1 MITTPINLL
10 LIDVDLTTSDLL
22 LQDIRREGFGQV
34 TRVADV
40 SELSSALDKGSPDVI
55 IFNYHAHR
63 PESVGSCAAAKHM
76 APHAA
81 LMAIASVGP
90 AAKFL
95 RNWDKQSGLMDA
107 LIEKPF
113 PKERFY
119 AILTDLVNTQ
129 RITKATK
136 TKVRLLTN
144 LLPEDA
150 ISVADKSDPGDVEM
164 FEAAIVFTDIRRS
177 SELITQM
184 PPREFFKSLNQS
196 LSMQAA
202 HIRDFEGSVIKYT
215 GDGLMA
221 IFRGM
226 GRSHLALRC
235 ALTMAD
241 ASGQR
246 VFSYG
251 TGVAGG
257 LVLAGLV
264 GDSKRSGQKRQYDII
279 GATVHLASRLCH
291 LANAGEVI
299 ATNKIFSSARLNHP
313 SLRSIGP
320 VSVRG
325 FSAPIECVAFNATI
339 DPSGTEI

>member
-1 MITTPINLL
+1 MITAPINLL
-10 LIDVDLTTSDLL
+10 LIDADLRTSDLL
-22 LQDIRREGFGQV
+22 LQDIRRGGFGKV
-34 TRVADV
+34 TKVADV
-40 SELSSALDKGSPDVI
+40 SELSAALEKGSPDVI
-55 IFNYHAHR
+55 IFNYHSHR
-63 PESVGSCAAAKHM
+63 PDSVGFCASAKHM
-76 APHAA
+76 APHAV

-95 RNWDKQSGLMDA
+95 RNWDRQSGLMDA

-113 PKERFY
+113 PKERFS
-119 AILTDLVNTQ
+119 AILANLVDTQ

-136 TKVRLLTN
+136 TSIRLLTN

-150 ISVADKSDPGDVEM
+150 VSVADKSDPGDVEM

-184 PPREFFKSLNQS
+184 PAREFFKLLNQS

-202 HIRDFEGSVIKYT
+202 HIREFEGSVIKYT

-221 IFRGM
+221 IFRGI

-235 ALTMAD
+235 ALAMAD
-241 ASGQR
+241 ASSQKI
-246 VFSYG
+246 FSYG
-251 TGVAGG
+251 TGVAAG

-264 GDSKRSGQKRQYDII
+264 GDSNRSGQKRQYDII
-279 GATVHLASRLCH
+279 GANVHLASRLCN

-299 ATNKIFSSARLNHP
+299 ATKKIYSSARFNHP
-313 SLRSIGP
+313 SLRSIGS

-325 FSAPIECVAFNATI
+325 FAVAIECVAFNSTT
-339 DPSGTEI
+339 DQSGTGA